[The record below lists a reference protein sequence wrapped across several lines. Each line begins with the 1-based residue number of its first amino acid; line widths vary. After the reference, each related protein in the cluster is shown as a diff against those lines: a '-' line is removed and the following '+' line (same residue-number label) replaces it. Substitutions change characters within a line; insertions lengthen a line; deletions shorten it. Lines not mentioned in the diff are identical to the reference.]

1 MAGELK
7 TEYEFTL
14 PMGYVD
20 KEGNLHRKGVMRL
33 ATAKDEIVPLT
44 DPRVARN
51 KAYMIVVLLSRVV
64 SRLGTLAECHTGIV
78 ENLFAA
84 DLRYLEEL
92 YNRINEDEVSVKV
105 KCPECGAEFEKEFGS
120 LGE

>member
-1 MAGELK
+1 MELK

-14 PMGYVD
+14 PKGYID
-20 KEGNLHRKGVMRL
+20 KEGNLHRQGVMRL
-33 ATAKDEIVPLT
+33 ANAKDEIVPLT
-44 DPRVARN
+44 DPRVSRN
-51 KAYMIVVLLSRVV
+51 KAYMIIVLLSRVV
-64 SRLGTLAECHTGIV
+64 TRLGTLESIHTGIM

-92 YNRINEDEVSVKV
+92 YNRINEDEVSVQV
-105 KCPECGAEFEKEFGS
+105 KCPECGASFEKEFGS

>member
-1 MAGELK
+1 MELK

-14 PMGYVD
+14 PKGYVD
-20 KEGNLHRKGVMRL
+20 SEGNLHRKGVMRL
-33 ATAKDEIVPLT
+33 ANAKDEIIPLT

-51 KAYMIVVLLSRVV
+51 KAYMIIVLLARVLK
-64 SRLGTLAECHTGIV
+64 RLGTIETLHTGII

-92 YNRINEDEVSVKV
+92 YNRINEDEVSVNV
-105 KCPECGAEFEKEFGS
+105 KCPSCGHDFEKEFGS